1 MQLTKLR
8 GFRDLIGPEVRLMSV
23 IEEQARLIARQH
35 NVAEIRVPL
44 LERLDLYVR
53 STGETSDIVE
63 KQLYVVQR
71 SPDSSGA
78 DDQVLRPEGTPGVV
92 RAYIEAG
99 LDRGDPDQ
107 RYFYCGPMFRYE
119 RPQKGRYREFY
130 QFGVE
135 FFGRPDPAADAEL
148 MVMIDELRRRLKL
161 ELSFEINSLGD
172 DQCRPLFRQQ
182 LLEWGRSHLSE
193 LCRDCHERLERNPLR
208 LLDCKIDV
216 NLIETAPKSTD
227 FLCNPCRVHF
237 DSVLNLLSDAGVPY
251 KRNPRLVRG
260 LDYYSRTAFEV
271 ISTEIGA
278 QSAVAAGGRYDGLV
292 ETLGGAPVAGTGFAI
307 GIDRLALALEVS
319 NFELRPDAALIAL
332 GDSAVR
338 IAMRLSGEMR
348 AAGLC
353 VELLSPERGLKAL
366 LRKASKIGAHYALI
380 VGEDEIARG
389 TVQLRDLRLSN
400 QREVSSA
407 NAAKLLA
414 AECRQTSDQEP
425 VS

>member
-23 IEEQARLIARQH
+23 IEEQARLIVRQH
-35 NVAEIRVPL
+35 NVAEIRVPV
-44 LERLDLYVR
+44 LERLDLYAR

-63 KQLYVVQR
+63 KQLYLVQR

-78 DDQVLRPEGTPGVV
+78 DNQVLRPEGTPGVV
-92 RAYIEAG
+92 RAFIEAG
-99 LDRGDPDQ
+99 LDRSDPDQ

-135 FFGRPDPAADAEL
+135 FFGRPDPAADVEL
-148 MVMIDELRRRLKL
+148 MVMIDELRRRIKL
-161 ELSFEINSLGD
+161 ELTFEINSLGD

-182 LLEWGRSHLSE
+182 LLEWGRSHLAE
-193 LCRDCHERLERNPLR
+193 LCLDCHERLERNPLR

-216 NLIETAPKSTD
+216 NLMETAPKSTD
-227 FLCNPCRVHF
+227 FLCNPCHVHF
-237 DSVLNLLSDAGVPY
+237 DSVLNLLGDAGVPY
-251 KRNPRLVRG
+251 KLNPRLVRG

-271 ISTEIGA
+271 VSTEIGA

-307 GIDRLALALEVS
+307 GIDRLALALDVS

-338 IAMRLSGEMR
+338 TAMRLSGEMR

-353 VELLSPERGLKAL
+353 VELFSPERGLKAL

-389 TVQLRDLRLSN
+389 TVQVRDLRLSN

-407 NAAKLLA
+407 NAAQLIA
-414 AECRQTSDQEP
+414 AECQQHQRP
-425 VS
+425 